1 MGGSQNSSHSE
12 SQLTIQQIQTEIAEF
27 DKEINMLNELQKQYS
42 QELNNFAK
50 WKQELDFRK
59 TLLGKIGNAV
69 GKITAV
75 VFMIKF
81 YNGVWN
87 ALYTSDQWEY

>member
-1 MGGSQNSSHSE
+1 MGGSQSSSHSE
-12 SQLTIQQIQTEIAEF
+12 TIQTEIAEF

-59 TLLGKIGNAV
+59 TLLGKIGNAI
-69 GKITAV
+69 GKITAL

-87 ALYTSDQWEY
+87 ALYTSD